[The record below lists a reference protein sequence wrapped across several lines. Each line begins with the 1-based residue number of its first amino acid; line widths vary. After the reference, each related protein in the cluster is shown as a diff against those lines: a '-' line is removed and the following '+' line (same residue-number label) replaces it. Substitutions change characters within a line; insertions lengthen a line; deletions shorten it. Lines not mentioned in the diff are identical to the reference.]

1 MNRILDEFCAICDYS
16 RKYAIE
22 LPNKYLQNGR
32 KGKKPDR
39 NAEIN
44 FCKYFL
50 TFAPRIIYIIH
61 MLIEYLHQTTD
72 VYLLSSRMF
81 STSVAAVVSFV
92 LALLL
97 FPPYIRFLR
106 RLQVSSEFGNAAG
119 TETAG
124 DGGKAP
130 AGPVMP
136 AGILFFGII
145 IIATLATVRI
155 NSYVTSALIIYC
167 FFSIIGAADDIAKV
181 VNQRRVAR
189 GEISQKDHQYKAD
202 GISSSLR
209 LTLYLVISLIVAVL
223 AYKYIPNI
231 NKSINIP
238 FISIDKWYPALPVI
252 FFIPL
257 MTLTIAVMANG
268 VNFTDGFDTLA
279 TVPSITC
286 LTFLGIISFV
296 SSNSVWSSYLLIPYI
311 PGLQEIL
318 PLVGAIIGT
327 LLAYL
332 WYNSPP
338 STIIMG
344 DSGSVGLGG
353 FIGILFIFSKSE
365 FYLPIVAFI
374 FMLEF
379 CSVFMQMGWYKLT
392 KKRIFRCAPIH
403 HHFQFKMR
411 DSGRYAGEFQIK
423 SKIMWRF
430 HILSVVLLIVG
441 LVLFLKIR

>member
-1 MNRILDEFCAICDYS
+1 MLLD
-16 RKYAIE
+16 
-22 LPNKYLQNGR
+22 YLYQATG
-32 KGKKPDR
+32 
-39 NAEIN
+39 
-44 FCKYFL
+44 
-50 TFAPRIIYIIH
+50 
-61 MLIEYLHQTTD
+61 
-72 VYLLSSRMF
+72 VYLFYGRIF
-81 STSVAAVVSFV
+81 ATSAAAVFSFA
-92 LALLL
+92 LAMLL

-106 RLQVSSEFGNAAG
+106 GLHVSSEFEKGG
-119 TETAG
+119 TE
-124 DGGKAP
+124 P

-136 AGILFFGII
+136 AGLLFFFIVII
-145 IIATLATVRI
+145 TTLIAVRI
-155 NSYVTSALIIYC
+155 NPYVVSALIIYC
-167 FFSIIGAADDIAKV
+167 FFSIIGAVDDVAKV
-181 VNQRRVAR
+181 INQRKVAR
-189 GEISQKDHQYKAD
+189 GELSKQDYQYKAD

-209 LTLYLVISLIVAVL
+209 LTLYLLISLIVALL

-238 FISIDKWYPALPVI
+238 FLSVDRFYPSLPVWL
-252 FFIPL
+252 FIPF

-279 TVPSITC
+279 TVPAICC
-286 LTFLGIISFV
+286 LAFLGIISFV
-296 SSNSVWSSYLLIPYI
+296 SSNSVWSSYLLIPHI

-318 PLVGAIIGT
+318 PLIGAVIGT

-374 FMLEF
+374 FLLEF
-379 CSVFMQMGWYKLT
+379 VSVFMQMGWFKLT

-403 HHFQFKMR
+403 HHFQFGMR
-411 DSGRYAGEFQIK
+411 AAGRYASEFHIK
-423 SKIMWRF
+423 SKITWRF
-430 HILSVVLLIVG
+430 HITSVVLLIVG

>member
-1 MNRILDEFCAICDYS
+1 MLLD
-16 RKYAIE
+16 
-22 LPNKYLQNGR
+22 YLYQATG
-32 KGKKPDR
+32 
-39 NAEIN
+39 
-44 FCKYFL
+44 
-50 TFAPRIIYIIH
+50 
-61 MLIEYLHQTTD
+61 
-72 VYLLSSRMF
+72 VYLFYGRIF
-81 STSVAAVVSFV
+81 ATSVATVFSFA
-92 LALLL
+92 LAMLL

-106 RLQVSSEFGNAAG
+106 RLNVSSEFEKGAEAQ
-119 TETAG
+119 
-124 DGGKAP
+124 

-136 AGILFFGII
+136 AGILFFVIV
-145 IIATLATVRI
+145 IATTLIAVRI
-155 NSYVTSALIIYC
+155 NPYVVSALIIYC
-167 FFSIIGAADDIAKV
+167 FFSIIGAFDDVAKV
-181 VNQRRVAR
+181 INQRKVAR
-189 GEISQKDHQYKAD
+189 GEMSKQDYQYKAD

-209 LTLYLVISLIVAVL
+209 LTLYIVISLAVALL

-238 FISIDKWYPALPVI
+238 LLSIDRFYPSLPVWL
-252 FFIPL
+252 FIPF

-279 TVPSITC
+279 TVPAICS
-286 LTFLGIISFV
+286 LAFLGIISFV
-296 SSNSVWSSYLLIPYI
+296 SSNSVWSSYLLIPHI

-318 PLVGAIIGT
+318 PLIGAVIGT

-338 STIIMG
+338 STVIMG

-374 FMLEF
+374 FLLEF
-379 CSVFMQMGWYKLT
+379 VSVFMQMGYYKLT

-403 HHFQFKMR
+403 HHFQFGMR
-411 DSGRYAGEFQIK
+411 AAGKYASEFHIK
-423 SKIMWRF
+423 SKITWRF
-430 HILSVVLLIVG
+430 HITSVVLLIVG

>member
-1 MNRILDEFCAICDYS
+1 
-16 RKYAIE
+16 
-22 LPNKYLQNGR
+22 
-32 KGKKPDR
+32 
-39 NAEIN
+39 
-44 FCKYFL
+44 
-50 TFAPRIIYIIH
+50 
-61 MLIEYLHQTTD
+61 MLIEYLYQITGIH
-72 VYLLSSRMF
+72 LLGSRLF
-81 STSVAAVVSFV
+81 STSVATVASFA
-92 LALLL
+92 LAMMF
-97 FPPYIRFLR
+97 FPSYIKFLR
-106 RLQVSSEFGNAAG
+106 KFQVSSELGGAAAAG
-119 TETAG
+119 NGCGKAAG
-124 DGGKAP
+124 DDKVP
-130 AGPVMP
+130 VGPVMP
-136 AGILFFGII
+136 AGILFFVII
-145 IIATLATVRI
+145 IVAALATIRV
-155 NSYVTSALIIYC
+155 NAYVTSALIIYC

-181 VNQRRVAR
+181 VNQRKVAR
-189 GEISQKDHQYKAD
+189 GEKSQKNYQYKAD
-202 GISSSLR
+202 GISSGLR
-209 LTLYLVISLIVAVL
+209 LTLYLVISLIVAVV

-238 FISIDKWYPALPVI
+238 FFSIDKWYPTLHVLL
-252 FFIPL
+252 FIPL

-296 SSNSVWSSYLLIPYI
+296 SSNSLWSSYLLIPHI

-318 PLVGAIIGT
+318 PLIGAVIGT

-332 WYNSPP
+332 WFNSPP

-344 DSGSVGLGG
+344 DSGSVGIGG

-374 FMLEF
+374 FLLEF

-411 DSGRYAGEFQIK
+411 ESGRYAGEFQIK

-430 HILSVVLLIVG
+430 HILSIVLLIVG
-441 LVLFLKIR
+441 LVSFLKIR